1 MVYWGHDWCSWRQ
14 VTGDVME
21 KTEGD
26 HCTEFLNW
34 HVLEFECFPHVFRRQ
49 IFLGKDDC
57 NAVE

>member
-26 HCTEFLNW
+26 HCTKFLNW

-49 IFLGKDDC
+49 IF
-57 NAVE
+57 